1 MIHRSS
7 IQQNNEFMINVS
19 FLIFKGSNYQSNQS
33 KFMKN
38 QRFWFKL

>member
-19 FLIFKGSNYQSNQS
+19 FLIFKGSNY
-33 KFMKN
+33 KFLQDN
-38 QRFWFKL
+38 Y